1 MSLKEHLK
9 ETAKMLEKYFMEDVT
24 LKVTGE
30 SAQEYYIDLIIDMDG
45 FYLKTSFT
53 ALKER
58 VDNWKRE
65 KKL

>member
-1 MSLKEHLK
+1 MSLKEHLE
-9 ETAKMLEKYFMEDVT
+9 ETVEMLEKYFMEDVT

-30 SAQEYYIDLIIDMDG
+30 SAQDYYIDLIIDMDG

-58 VDNWKRE
+58 VDNWKKA